1 MILPELYLDNSVV
14 LNTEVMKFRPFA
26 TGVEGLFTG
35 KTVTGFLS
43 LGDNVD
49 DGPITGLTW
58 NFTENGVTADY
69 YTELLGSAITTYGAA
84 YVAGQTPLYVHTVSS
99 SDVHLIGGPVVVKA
113 VRPLVGFPTNL
124 AWENDF
130 FFRFN
135 LTRKS
140 ATTGVE
146 SPWSGAALQVF
157 LATTNG
163 QGATAVHASLDLG
176 VGTGITEVAAGE
188 FVGGFEGADITA
200 QLAANQPIYAIA
212 RVGQAF
218 RAAAQLTV
226 VKKRAA

>member
-14 LNTEVMKFRPFA
+14 LNTDVMRFRPFA

-49 DGPITGLTW
+49 DTAISGLSW
-58 NFTENGVTADY
+58 SFTENGATADY
-69 YTELLGSAITTYGAA
+69 YAELLGSAITTNGAA
-84 YVAGQTPLYVHTVSS
+84 FVGPQTPLYVHYVSG
-99 SDVHLIGGPVVVKA
+99 SDYHEVGGPVVVKG
-113 VRPLVGFPTNL
+113 VRPLTGFPTNL

-146 SPWSGAALQVF
+146 SAWASAALQVF

-163 QGATAVHASLDLG
+163 QSATAVHASLDLG
-176 VGTGITEVAAGE
+176 VGTGITEVASGE
-188 FVGGFEGADITA
+188 YVGGFEGSNITA
-200 QLAANQPIYAIA
+200 HLTANQPIYAIA
-212 RVGQAF
+212 KVGQAF

-226 VKKRAA
+226 VKQRAA